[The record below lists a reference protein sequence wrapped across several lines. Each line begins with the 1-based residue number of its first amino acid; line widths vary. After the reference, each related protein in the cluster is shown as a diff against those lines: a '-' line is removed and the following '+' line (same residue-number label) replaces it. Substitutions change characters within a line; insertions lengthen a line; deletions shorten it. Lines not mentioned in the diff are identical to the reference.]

1 MYRDY
6 APKGVRFYYIYKAL
20 AHPELDGYITP
31 FTLEERLMHVA
42 EAQRELGS
50 EVTWLCDTMANEA
63 KHALGDAPN
72 SEFIFD
78 PEGRLVVRRRWS
90 DPAALRQ
97 DLARLVGPA
106 ESRTQVSD
114 LNLPS
119 PPPPERAPT
128 GVVPRLEVPWGMIP
142 LKAEPIPDEKETPF
156 YAKLRVEAE
165 RSLLQEG
172 KGKLYLGFFL
182 DPLYKV
188 HWNNEVAPVRFHL
201 DVPDT
206 VTAKPSNGE
215 GPKVDAKSDA
225 DPREFLVDVSAEDS
239 DQPLTASVYYFACN
253 DAETFCVPVTQ
264 RYRFRLARD
273 PDGGRRISGA
283 GMTGI
288 VRRLLENDADG
299 DGRLVRE
306 ELPEQM
312 QGRFDR
318 LDANQDGVIDDDE
331 LKQLS
336 QRGRGGMMSRL
347 FAADADGDGRISRE
361 EAPERME
368 RSFDRMDSNGDGF
381 IDEEEIERMRKRFQN
396 RQPQ

>member
-42 EAQRELGS
+42 EAQHKLGS
-50 EVTWLCDTMANEA
+50 EVTWPCDTMANEA

-142 LKAEPIPDEKETPF
+142 LKSEPIPDEKETPF

-172 KGKLYLGFFL
+172 KGKLYLGFFSTRCTRSIGTTRSR
-182 DPLYKV
+182 PC
-188 HWNNEVAPVRFHL
+188 A
-201 DVPDT
+201 
-206 VTAKPSNGE
+206 
-215 GPKVDAKSDA
+215 
-225 DPREFLVDVSAEDS
+225 
-239 DQPLTASVYYFACN
+239 LTWMPP
-253 DAETFCVPVTQ
+253 T
-264 RYRFRLARD
+264 
-273 PDGGRRISGA
+273 
-283 GMTGI
+283 
-288 VRRLLENDADG
+288 
-299 DGRLVRE
+299 
-306 ELPEQM
+306 
-312 QGRFDR
+312 
-318 LDANQDGVIDDDE
+318 
-331 LKQLS
+331 
-336 QRGRGGMMSRL
+336 
-347 FAADADGDGRISRE
+347 
-361 EAPERME
+361 
-368 RSFDRMDSNGDGF
+368 RSP
-381 IDEEEIERMRKRFQN
+381 QN
-396 RQPQ
+396 RATVRVLKWPPSRMPIPANFSST